1 MGVGESWPWF
11 RILKVSP
18 SRHAAAIRRVAVAGA
33 MCFCFVM
40 SAPSVA
46 FADGS
51 LRVTV
56 SGVSNA
62 NGVVH
67 VTLYDNAA
75 DYPNGGFAHAETVAA
90 TEGAVTVTFEDL
102 PPGDYAL
109 SVLHD
114 EDEDGEVR
122 TSAVGIPREGVGVSN
137 NYLRGMRRPSFARSL
152 FAHEGD
158 TVVTVVLRYYG
169 G

>member
-1 MGVGESWPWF
+1 MSVN
-11 RILKVSP
+11 VT
-18 SRHAAAIRRVAVAGA
+18 RHLWRNLRWARQRSVAALRRVGFAGGLIA
-33 MCFCFVM
+33 LGVV

-46 FADGS
+46 FADGP
-51 LRVTV
+51 LRGR

-90 TEGAVTVTFEDL
+90 TEGEVTVTFEDL